1 MPAPVLVRR
10 SRREGGR
17 FGVVVGAAAIAFA
30 AAIAAQS
37 PPANTLRVDLYAVR
51 DGAAVDDLRQ
61 DELQLLEDGVPQ
73 TIDSFEHVAVASG
86 SSRSRVFVIFVD
98 TFHTTIEDESS
109 ARLPLVRVLDRLLDR
124 DDLVALMT
132 PELAAAD
139 LTFRRK
145 ADVLSDLMQADWS
158 WARRGRRR
166 APGSKEALYD
176 QCFDS
181 TRAADRARVAEM
193 KARWRE
199 ETTLDALDGLVA
211 HLGAIREERKAVL
224 TISDGWQLFATSR
237 TLGEPDDD
245 KSSRSDRL
253 RRFGDRG
260 SVQGS
265 PATPVMRVECEAD
278 RRRLALLDNSQHL
291 RDLTEAANRA
301 NVSFYAMYAPEVTV
315 PAQGV
320 SRAVPEIDH
329 AAARMDSLRLL
340 ADGTDGLA
348 VVKRTAVD
356 EALPRIVADASS
368 YYLVTYRS
376 SNAKLDGRFRTLS
389 ARVSRPGVR
398 VRTRRGYRGLTTD
411 ELLSARRP
419 AGAARAAVAVPV
431 APPDA
436 RRPFRIRTSSWTA
449 PEGGT
454 FWIVG
459 ELDYRTRQEL
469 EWTAGATADVTVL
482 AADGTELLS
491 QTLTVKPS
499 DGAFALRVPERGAVQ
514 PGEYAVQVQ
523 LRPDANENVV
533 LADTARVV
541 MTAPRAEELGTAV
554 VWRRGPSTGPRH
566 VQTADTRFSRSER
579 LRLELPTTVPGT
591 AAARLLD
598 RAGQPLQVP
607 VQVSARPDDSGQF
620 RWIVADAVL
629 APLAPGQYAIEVTL
643 GALRQTVEVTL
654 VP

>member
-1 MPAPVLVRR
+1 MPAPVR
-10 SRREGGR
+10 S
-17 FGVVVGAAAIAFA
+17 GVLAAAVACVFA
-30 AAIAAQS
+30 VAGAAQS
-37 PPANTLRVDLYAVR
+37 PPASTLRVDLFAVR
-51 DGAAVDDLRQ
+51 DGGSVDDLRQ

-73 TIDSFEHVAVASG
+73 TIDSFEHVLVAPG
-86 SSRSRVFVIFVD
+86 SPRSRVFVVFVD
-98 TFHTTIEDESS
+98 TYHTTIEDEPA
-109 ARLPLVRVLDRLLDR
+109 ARLPLVRLLDRLLDR
-124 DDLVALMT
+124 DDLVGLMS

-139 LTFRRK
+139 LTFRHK
-145 ADVLSDLMQADWS
+145 AEVLSDLMQADWA
-158 WARRGRRR
+158 WARRGRRN

-181 TRAADRARVAEM
+181 TRASDRARAIEM

-199 ETTLDALDGLVA
+199 ETTLDALDDLVA
-211 HLGAIREERKAVL
+211 HLGPLREERKAVL
-224 TISDGWQLFATSR
+224 TISDGWQLFTTSR

-245 KSSRSDRL
+245 KGSRSDRL

-278 RRRLALLDNSQHL
+278 RRRLALVDNSQHL
-291 RDLTEAANRA
+291 RDLTETANRA
-301 NVSFYAMYAPEVTV
+301 NVSFYALYAPEATV
-315 PAQGV
+315 PVQGV
-320 SRAVPEIDH
+320 SRAVPEAEH
-329 AAARMDSLRLL
+329 AAARQDSLRLL

-348 VVKRTAVD
+348 VLKRTAVD
-356 EALPRIVADASS
+356 DALPRIAADGSS

-376 SNAKLDGRFRTLS
+376 SNPKLDGRFRTLS
-389 ARVSRPGVR
+389 ARVSRPGVK

-411 ELLSARRP
+411 DLLSARRSPGTVRTAAAIP
-419 AGAARAAVAVPV
+419 ARS
-431 APPDA
+431 PDGQ
-436 RRPFRIRTSSWTA
+436 RPFRIRTSSWMA
-449 PEGGT
+449 PAGGT

-469 EWTAGATADVTVL
+469 DWTAGATADVTVL

-499 DGAFALRVPERGAVQ
+499 DGAFAVRVPERGAVQ
-514 PGEYAVQVQ
+514 AGEYAVQVQ
-523 LRPDANENVV
+523 LRPDANDSVV
-533 LADTARVV
+533 LLDTARVV
-541 MTAPRAEELGTAV
+541 MRAPSGDDLGTPV

-566 VQTADTRFSRSER
+566 LQTADTRFSRSER
-579 LRLELPTTVPGT
+579 IRLELATTVPGT

-607 VQVSARPDDSGQF
+607 VQVSARPDDSGEF

-643 GALRQTVEVTL
+643 GALKQTLEMTL

>member
-1 MPAPVLVRR
+1 MPAPV
-10 SRREGGR
+10 R
-17 FGVVVGAAAIAFA
+17 FGFLAGVVAMTFA
-30 AAIAAQS
+30 AAGAAQS
-37 PPANTLRVDLYAVR
+37 PPASTLRVDLFAVR
-51 DGAAVDDLRQ
+51 DGAVVDDLRQ

-73 TIDSFEHVAVASG
+73 TIDSFERVVVAPG
-86 SSRSRVFVIFVD
+86 SPRSRVFVVFVD
-98 TFHTTIEDESS
+98 TYHTTIEDEPS
-109 ARLPLVRVLDRLLDR
+109 ARVPLVRLLDRLLDR
-124 DDLVALMT
+124 DDLVALAS

-139 LTFRRK
+139 LAFRRK
-145 ADVLSDLMQADWS
+145 GDVISDLMQADWA

-181 TRAADRARVAEM
+181 TRAADRARGAEM

-199 ETTLDALDGLVA
+199 ETTLAALDDLVG
-211 HLGAIREERKAVL
+211 HLAAVREERKAVL
-224 TISDGWQLFATSR
+224 TISDGWQLFTASR
-237 TLGEPDDD
+237 TLGAPDDD
-245 KSSRSDRL
+245 KSSRSNRL
-253 RRFGDRG
+253 RRSGDRG

-278 RRRLALLDNSQHL
+278 RRRLALVDNSQHL
-291 RDLTEAANRA
+291 RDLTEGANRA
-301 NVSFYAMYAPEVTV
+301 NVSFYTLFAPEATV
-315 PAQGV
+315 PPQGM

-329 AAARMDSLRLL
+329 AAARADSLRLL

-348 VVKRTAVD
+348 VLKRTAVD
-356 EALPRIVADASS
+356 EALPRIVADESS

-376 SNAKLDGRFRTLS
+376 LNTKLDGRFRTLS
-389 ARVSRPGVR
+389 ARTTRPGVKI
-398 VRTRRGYRGLTTD
+398 RTRRGYRGLTTD

-419 AGAARAAVAVPV
+419 LGAARAVSAIPA
-431 APPDA
+431 AAPDA

-449 PEGGT
+449 PDGGT

-469 EWTAGATADVTVL
+469 EWTAGATADVVVL

-499 DGAFALRVPERGAVQ
+499 DGSFAVRVPERGAVQ

-523 LRPDANENVV
+523 LRPDANDSVV
-533 LADTARVV
+533 LTDTARVV
-541 MTAPRAEELGTAV
+541 MPAPRGDDLGTPV

-566 VQTADTRFSRSER
+566 VQTADARFSRSER
-579 LRLELPTTVPGT
+579 IRLELATTVPGT
-591 AAARLLD
+591 AVARLLD

-607 VQVSARPDDSGQF
+607 VQVSARPDESGQF

-629 APLAPGQYAIEVTL
+629 APLAPGQYAIDVTL
-643 GALRQTVEVTL
+643 GSLRQRFELTL

>member
-1 MPAPVLVRR
+1 MPTPVLVRR
-10 SRREGGR
+10 QRLGGR
-17 FGVVVGAAAIAFA
+17 FGCLAGAVAIACAAAG
-30 AAIAAQS
+30 AAQS
-37 PPANTLRVDLYAVR
+37 PPANTLRTDLYAVR
-51 DGAAVDDLRQ
+51 DGGAVDDLRE

-73 TIDSFEHVAVASG
+73 TIDSFERVAVAPG
-86 SSRSRVFVIFVD
+86 SARSRVFVVFVD
-98 TFHTTIEDESS
+98 TYHSSIEDESS
-109 ARLPLVRVLDRLLDR
+109 ARLPLVRLLDRLIER
-124 DDLVALMT
+124 DDLIALMT
-132 PELAAAD
+132 PELAAGD
-139 LTFRRK
+139 LEFRRK
-145 ADVLSDLMQADWS
+145 AEVLSDLMQADWA

-181 TRAADRARVAEM
+181 TRAADRARGAEM

-199 ETTLDALDGLVA
+199 ETTFDALDGLVA
-211 HLGAIREERKAVL
+211 HLGTLRQERKTVL
-224 TISDGWQLFATSR
+224 TISDGWQLFTPSR

-245 KSSRSDRL
+245 RNSRSDRL
-253 RRFGDRG
+253 RRGGDRG

-301 NVSFYAMYAPEVTV
+301 SVSFYAFFAPEATV
-315 PAQGV
+315 PPQGV
-320 SRAVPEIDH
+320 SRGVPEVDH

-340 ADGTDGLA
+340 ADSTDGLA
-348 VVKRTAVD
+348 VLKRTAVD

-376 SNAKLDGRFRTLS
+376 SNTKLDGRFRTLS
-389 ARVSRPGVR
+389 ARTTRPGVKI
-398 VRTRRGYRGLTTD
+398 RTRRGYRGLTTD
-411 ELLSARRP
+411 ELLSVRRP
-419 AGAARAAVAVPV
+419 AGAARTAAAVAV
-431 APPDA
+431 AAPDA
-436 RRPFRIRTSSWTA
+436 RRPFRIRTSSWMA
-449 PEGGT
+449 PAGGT

-499 DGAFALRVPERGAVQ
+499 EGAFAVRVPERGAVQ

-523 LRPDANENVV
+523 LRPDANESVV

-541 MTAPRAEELGTAV
+541 MSAPRGDELGTPV

-566 VQTADTRFSRSER
+566 LQTADVRFSRNER
-579 LRLELPTTVPGT
+579 IRLELATTVPGT
-591 AAARLLD
+591 AAGRLLD

-629 APLAPGQYAIEVTL
+629 SPLAPGQYAIEVTL
-643 GALRQTVEVTL
+643 GSLRQTFELTL

>member
-1 MPAPVLVRR
+1 MFAPV
-10 SRREGGR
+10 R
-17 FGVVVGAAAIAFA
+17 FGLLAGAVAIACAAAG
-30 AAIAAQS
+30 AAQS
-37 PPANTLRVDLYAVR
+37 PPATTLRVDLFAVR
-51 DGAAVDDLRQ
+51 DGVAVDDLRQ

-73 TIDSFEHVAVASG
+73 TIDSFEHVAVAPG
-86 SSRSRVFVIFVD
+86 NPRSRVFVVFVD
-98 TFHTTIEDESS
+98 TYHTTMEDEPS
-109 ARLPLVRVLDRLLDR
+109 ARLPLVRLLDRLLDR
-124 DDLVALMT
+124 DDLVALT
-132 PELAAAD
+132 SPELAAAD
-139 LTFRRK
+139 LSFRRK
-145 ADVLSDLMQADWS
+145 TEVLSDLMQADWS

-166 APGSKEALYD
+166 APGSKEVLYD

-181 TRAADRARVAEM
+181 TRAADRARGTEM

-199 ETTLDALDGLVA
+199 ETTFDALDDLVA
-211 HLGAIREERKAVL
+211 HLGPLREERKAVL
-224 TISDGWQLFATSR
+224 TISDGWQLFTTSR

-278 RRRLALLDNSQHL
+278 RRRLAMLDNSQHL

-301 NVSFYAMYAPEVTV
+301 NVSFYSFFTPEVTV
-315 PAQGV
+315 PPQGV
-320 SRAVPEIDH
+320 SRAVPEVDH
-329 AAARMDSLRLL
+329 AAARADSLRLL
-340 ADGTDGLA
+340 ADATDGLA
-348 VVKRTAVD
+348 VLKRTAVD

-376 SNAKLDGRFRTLS
+376 SNTKLDGRFRTLS
-389 ARVSRPGVR
+389 ARVTRPGVR
-398 VRTRRGYRGLTTD
+398 VRTRRGYRGLTSD
-411 ELLSARRP
+411 ELLSTRRSP
-419 AGAARAAVAVPV
+419 TAVRTAAAIPV
-431 APPDA
+431 AAADA
-436 RRPFRIRTSSWTA
+436 RRPFRIRTSSWMA

-469 EWTAGATADVTVL
+469 EWTAGATADVIVL
-482 AADGTELLS
+482 AADGRELLS
-491 QTLTVKPS
+491 QTLTVKPT
-499 DGAFALRVPERGAVQ
+499 DGAFAVRVPERGSVQ

-523 LRPDANENVV
+523 LRPDANDSVV

-541 MTAPRAEELGTAV
+541 MNTARGDELGTPI

-566 VQTADTRFSRSER
+566 LQTADARFSRSER
-579 LRLELPTTVPGT
+579 IRLELATTVPGT

-620 RWIVADAVL
+620 HWIVADAAL
-629 APLAPGQYAIEVTL
+629 APLAPGQYVIEVTL
-643 GALRQTVEVTL
+643 GSLRQTFELTL

>member
-1 MPAPVLVRR
+1 MPAPV
-10 SRREGGR
+10 R
-17 FGVVVGAAAIAFA
+17 FGLVAGAVAIACAAAG
-30 AAIAAQS
+30 AAQS

-51 DGAAVDDLRQ
+51 DGGPVDDLRQ

-73 TIDSFEHVAVASG
+73 TIDSFEHVAVAPG
-86 SSRSRVFVIFVD
+86 SARSRVFVVFVD
-98 TFHTTIEDESS
+98 TYHSTIEDEPS
-109 ARLPLVRVLDRLLDR
+109 ARLPLVRLLDRLLDR
-124 DDLVALMT
+124 DDLIALMT
-132 PELAAAD
+132 PELAPAD
-139 LTFRRK
+139 LAFRRK
-145 ADVLSDLMQADWS
+145 AEVLSDLMQADWA

-166 APGSKEALYD
+166 APGSKEVLYD

-181 TRAADRARVAEM
+181 TRAADRARGAEM

-199 ETTLDALDGLVA
+199 ETTFDALDGLVA
-211 HLGAIREERKAVL
+211 HLGTLREERKAVL
-224 TISDGWQLFATSR
+224 TISDGWQLFTTSR

-245 KSSRSDRL
+245 RSSRSDRL
-253 RRFGDRG
+253 RRSGDRG

-278 RRRLALLDNSQHL
+278 RRRLAQIDNSQHL

-301 NVSFYAMYAPEVTV
+301 NVSFYAFFAPEATV
-315 PAQGV
+315 PPQGM
-320 SRAVPEIDH
+320 SRAVPEVDH
-329 AAARMDSLRLL
+329 AAARADSLRLL

-348 VVKRTAVD
+348 VLKRTAVD

-368 YYLVTYRS
+368 YYLVTFRS
-376 SNAKLDGRFRTLS
+376 SNTKLDGRFRTLS
-389 ARVSRPGVR
+389 ARATRPGVK

-411 ELLSARRP
+411 DLLSARRP
-419 AGAARAAVAVPV
+419 AGAARTVAAIPV
-431 APPDA
+431 AAPDA
-436 RRPFRIRTSSWTA
+436 RRPFRIRTSSWMA
-449 PEGGT
+449 PDGGT

-469 EWTAGATADVTVL
+469 EWTAGATVDVVVL

-491 QTLTVKPS
+491 QTLSVKPS
-499 DGAFALRVPERGAVQ
+499 EGSFAVRVPERGAVQ

-523 LRPDANENVV
+523 LRPDANESLV

-541 MTAPRAEELGTAV
+541 MSASRGGELGTPV

-566 VQTADTRFSRSER
+566 LQTADARFSRSER
-579 LRLELPTTVPGT
+579 IRLELATTVPGT

-607 VQVSARPDDSGQF
+607 VLVSERPDESGQF
-620 RWIVADAVL
+620 RWVVADAVL

-643 GALRQTVEVTL
+643 GALRQTFELSL

>member
-1 MPAPVLVRR
+1 MPTLVRFCAVL
-10 SRREGGR
+10 S
-17 FGVVVGAAAIAFA
+17 VVAVIAVAA
-30 AAIAAQS
+30 AAQS
-37 PPANTLRVDLYAVR
+37 PSGNTLRVDLFAVR
-51 DGAAVDDLRQ
+51 DGGPVDDLRQ

-73 TIDSFEHVAVASG
+73 TIESFERVAVAPG
-86 SSRSRVFVIFVD
+86 SPRSRVFVVFVD
-98 TFHTTIEDESS
+98 TYHTTIEDESS
-109 ARLPLVRVLDRLLDR
+109 ARLPLVRMLDRLIER

-132 PELAAAD
+132 PELAAGD

-145 ADVLSDLMQADWS
+145 AEVLSDLMQADWA

-166 APGSKEALYD
+166 APGSKEVLYD
-176 QCFDS
+176 QCFDA
-181 TRAADRARVAEM
+181 TRAAERARGAEM

-199 ETTLDALDGLVA
+199 DTTFDALDDLVA
-211 HLGAIREERKAVL
+211 HLGTLREERKAVL
-224 TISDGWQLFATSR
+224 TISDGWQLFTASR

-245 KSSRSDRL
+245 KNSRSDRL

-265 PATPVMRVECEAD
+265 PATPVMKVECEAD
-278 RRRLALLDNSQHL
+278 RRRLAMLDNGLHL

-301 NVSFYAMYAPEVTV
+301 NVSFYTMYAPEVTV
-315 PAQGV
+315 PVEGA
-320 SRAVPEIDH
+320 SRPVPQTEH
-329 AAARMDSLRLL
+329 AAARADSLRLL

-348 VVKRTAVD
+348 VLKRTAID
-356 EALPRIVADASS
+356 EALPKIVSDESS
-368 YYLVTYRS
+368 YYLVTYRP
-376 SNAKLDGRFRTLS
+376 SNEKLDGRFRALT
-389 ARVSRPGVR
+389 ARVTRPGVK
-398 VRTRRGYRGLTTD
+398 VRMRRGYRGLTTD
-411 ELLSARRP
+411 DLLSARRP
-419 AGAARAAVAVPV
+419 PGAARTTVAGIPVAV
-431 APPDA
+431 PDA
-436 RRPFRIRTSSWTA
+436 RRPFRIRTSSWTT

-469 EWTAGATADVTVL
+469 EWTAGAMADVMVL

-499 DGAFALRVPERGAVQ
+499 DGAFALRVPERGSVK

-523 LRPDANENVV
+523 LRPDANDSVV
-533 LADTARVV
+533 LSDTARVV
-541 MTAPRAEELGTAV
+541 MAAPRGDELGTPV

-566 VQTADTRFSRSER
+566 LQTADSRFSRSER
-579 LRLELPTTVPGT
+579 IRLELATSVPGD

-629 APLAPGQYAIEVTL
+629 APLAPGQYTIGVTL
-643 GALRQTVEVTL
+643 GALKQSFEMLL

>member
-1 MPAPVLVRR
+1 
-10 SRREGGR
+10 
-17 FGVVVGAAAIAFA
+17 
-30 AAIAAQS
+30 
-37 PPANTLRVDLYAVR
+37 
-51 DGAAVDDLRQ
+51 
-61 DELQLLEDGVPQ
+61 
-73 TIDSFEHVAVASG
+73 
-86 SSRSRVFVIFVD
+86 
-98 TFHTTIEDESS
+98 
-109 ARLPLVRVLDRLLDR
+109 LPLVRTLDRLLDR
-124 DDLVALMT
+124 DDLVALST
-132 PELAAAD
+132 PELAAGD

-145 ADVLSDLMQADWS
+145 SEVLSDLMQADWA

-166 APGSKEALYD
+166 APGSKEVLYD

-181 TRAADRARVAEM
+181 TRAAERARAAEM

-199 ETTLDALDGLVA
+199 ETTLDALDELVA
-211 HLGAIREERKAVL
+211 HLATLREERKAVL
-224 TISDGWQLFATSR
+224 TISDGWQIFTASR
-237 TLGEPDDD
+237 TLGEPDDE
-245 KSSRSDRL
+245 KSSRTDRL

-278 RRRLALLDNSQHL
+278 RRRLALVDDSQHL

-301 NVSFYAMYAPEVTV
+301 NVSFYPFYAPELTV
-315 PAQGV
+315 PVEGA
-320 SRAVPEIDH
+320 SRAVPQVEH
-329 AAARMDSLRLL
+329 AAARADSLRLL

-348 VVKRTAVD
+348 VLKRTAVD
-356 EALPRIVADASS
+356 EALPRIVADESS

-389 ARVSRPGVR
+389 ARVTRPGVK

-419 AGAARAAVAVPV
+419 AGPARAALATVAV
-431 APPDA
+431 AAPDA
-436 RRPFRIRTSSWTA
+436 RRPFRIRTSSWMA
-449 PEGGT
+449 PDGGT

-469 EWTAGATADVTVL
+469 EWTAGATADVMVL
-482 AADGTELLS
+482 TADGTELLS
-491 QTLTVKPS
+491 QTVMVKPS
-499 DGAFALRVPERGAVQ
+499 DGAFAVRVPERGAVK

-523 LRPDANENVV
+523 LRPDANDSVV
-533 LADTARVV
+533 LTDTARVV
-541 MTAPRAEELGTAV
+541 MSTPRGDELGTPV

-566 VQTADTRFSRSER
+566 LQTADSRFSRSER
-579 LRLELPTTVPGT
+579 IRLELATTVPGT

-629 APLAPGQYAIEVTL
+629 APLAPGQYGIEVTL
-643 GALRQTVEVTL
+643 GTLKQTFELTL

>member
-1 MPAPVLVRR
+1 V
-10 SRREGGR
+10 
-17 FGVVVGAAAIAFA
+17 AA
-30 AAIAAQS
+30 AAQS
-37 PPANTLRVDLYAVR
+37 PPASTQRVDLFAVR

-73 TIDSFEHVAVASG
+73 TIESFERVAVAPG
-86 SSRSRVFVIFVD
+86 SPRSRVFIVFVD
-98 TFHTTIEDESS
+98 TYHTAIEDESS
-109 ARLPLVRVLDRLLDR
+109 ARLPLVRMLDRLIDR
-124 DDLVALMT
+124 DDLIALTT
-132 PELAAAD
+132 PELAAGD
-139 LTFRRK
+139 LAFRRK
-145 ADVLSDLMQADWS
+145 AEVLSDLMQADWA

-166 APGSKEALYD
+166 APGSKEVLYD
-176 QCFDS
+176 QCFDA
-181 TRAADRARVAEM
+181 TRAADRARGAEM

-199 ETTLDALDGLVA
+199 ETTLGALDDLVE
-211 HLGAIREERKAVL
+211 HLGTLREERKAVL
-224 TISDGWQLFATSR
+224 TISDGWQLFTTSR

-253 RRFGDRG
+253 RRLGDRG

-278 RRRLALLDNSQHL
+278 RRRLAMVDNSQHL

-301 NVSFYAMYAPEVTV
+301 NVSFYSLYAPEVTV
-315 PAQGV
+315 PVDGA
-320 SRAVPEIDH
+320 SRAVPQIEH
-329 AAARMDSLRLL
+329 AAARLDSLRLL

-348 VVKRTAVD
+348 VLKRTALD
-356 EALPRIVADASS
+356 EALVRIVADESS

-376 SNAKLDGRFRTLS
+376 TNAKLDGRFRALS
-389 ARVSRPGVR
+389 ARVTRPGVKL
-398 VRTRRGYRGLTTD
+398 RTRRGYRGLTTD
-411 ELLSARRP
+411 ELLSARLP
-419 AGAARAAVAVPV
+419 AGAGRAAAAIPV
-431 APPDA
+431 ASPDA
-436 RRPFRIRTSSWTA
+436 RRPFRIRTSSWSA

-469 EWTAGATADVTVL
+469 EWTAGATADVKVL

-491 QTLTVKPS
+491 QTLTVKPA
-499 DGAFALRVPERGAVQ
+499 DGAFAVRVPERGAVT

-523 LRPDANENVV
+523 LRPDANDSVV
-533 LADTARVV
+533 LTDTARVV
-541 MTAPRAEELGTAV
+541 MTAPRGEALGTPV

-566 VQTADTRFSRSER
+566 LQTADTRFSRSER
-579 LRLELPTTVPGT
+579 IRLELATTVPGT

-629 APLAPGQYAIEVTL
+629 APLAPGQYAIEVSLGTL
-643 GALRQTVEVTL
+643 KQTFEMTL

>member
-1 MPAPVLVRR
+1 MPAR
-10 SRREGGR
+10 R
-17 FGVVVGAAAIAFA
+17 FGLLAGAAAITIAGA
-30 AAIAAQS
+30 GAAQS

-61 DELQLLEDGVPQ
+61 DELQLLEDDVPQ
-73 TIDSFEHVAVASG
+73 TIDSFERVAVAPG
-86 SSRSRVFVIFVD
+86 SPRSRVYVVFVD
-98 TFHTTIEDESS
+98 THHTTIEDESS
-109 ARLPLVRVLDRLLDR
+109 ARVPLVRLLDRLIER

-145 ADVLSDLMQADWS
+145 GDVLSDLMQADWS

-166 APGSKEALYD
+166 APGSKEVLYD

-181 TRAADRARVAEM
+181 TRASDRARGAEM

-199 ETTLDALDGLVA
+199 ETTLDALDELVA
-211 HLGAIREERKAVL
+211 HLGPLREERKTVL
-224 TISDGWQLFATSR
+224 TISDGWQLFTSSR
-237 TLGEPDDD
+237 TLAEPDDD

-278 RRRLALLDNSQHL
+278 RRRLATIDSSQHL
-291 RDLTEAANRA
+291 RDLTESANRA
-301 NVSFYAMYAPEVTV
+301 NVSFYTMYAPEVTV
-315 PAQGV
+315 PAPGV
-320 SRAVPEIDH
+320 SRAVPDVDH
-329 AAARMDSLRLL
+329 ADARTDSLRLL
-340 ADGTDGLA
+340 ADGTDGLP
-348 VVKRTAVD
+348 VLKRTGVD
-356 EALPRIVADASS
+356 KALLEIVADASS

-376 SNAKLDGRFRTLS
+376 SNTKLDGRFRTLS
-389 ARVSRPGVR
+389 ARVTRPGVR

-411 ELLSARRP
+411 DLLSSRRP
-419 AGAARAAVAVPV
+419 AGAARSALAAIPV
-431 APPDA
+431 APADA

-469 EWTAGATADVTVL
+469 EWTAGATADVVVL

-499 DGAFALRVPERGAVQ
+499 DGAFALRVPERGSVM

-523 LRPDANENVV
+523 LRPDANDSVV

-541 MTAPRAEELGTAV
+541 MNASRGDGLGTPV

-566 VQTADTRFSRSER
+566 LQTADPRFSRSER
-579 LRLELPTTVPGT
+579 IRLELATTVPGT

-607 VQVSARPDDSGQF
+607 VQVSARPDESGQF
-620 RWIVADAVL
+620 RWIVADAAL

-643 GALRQTVEVTL
+643 GALKQTFELTL

>member
-1 MPAPVLVRR
+1 MPAQL
-10 SRREGGR
+10 R
-17 FGVVVGAAAIAFA
+17 FGAVLGLVTAIGVAA
-30 AAIAAQS
+30 AAQS
-37 PPANTLRVDLYAVR
+37 PPANTQRVDLFAVR

-73 TIDSFEHVAVASG
+73 TIESFERVAVAPG
-86 SSRSRVFVIFVD
+86 SPRSRVFIVFVD
-98 TFHTTIEDESS
+98 TYHTAIEDESS
-109 ARLPLVRVLDRLLDR
+109 ARLPLVRMLDRLIDR
-124 DDLVALMT
+124 DDLVALTT
-132 PELAAAD
+132 PELAAGD
-139 LTFRRK
+139 LAFRRK
-145 ADVLSDLMQADWS
+145 AEVLSDLMQADWA

-166 APGSKEALYD
+166 APGSKEVLYD

-181 TRAADRARVAEM
+181 TRAADRARGAEM

-199 ETTLDALDGLVA
+199 ETTFGALDDLVE
-211 HLGAIREERKAVL
+211 HLGTLREERKAVL
-224 TISDGWQLFATSR
+224 TISDGWQLFTASR

-278 RRRLALLDNSQHL
+278 RRRLAMVDNSQHL

-301 NVSFYAMYAPEVTV
+301 NVSFYSLYAPEVTV
-315 PAQGV
+315 PVDGA
-320 SRAVPEIDH
+320 SRAVPQIEH
-329 AAARMDSLRLL
+329 AAARVDSLRLL

-348 VVKRTAVD
+348 VLKRTALD
-356 EALPRIVADASS
+356 EALVRIVADESS

-376 SNAKLDGRFRTLS
+376 TNAKLDGRFRTLS
-389 ARVSRPGVR
+389 ARVTRPGVKL
-398 VRTRRGYRGLTTD
+398 RTRRGYRGLTTD
-411 ELLSARRP
+411 ELLSARLP
-419 AGAARAAVAVPV
+419 AGAGRAVAAIPV
-431 APPDA
+431 ASPDA
-436 RRPFRIRTSSWTA
+436 RRPFRIRTSSWSA

-469 EWTAGATADVTVL
+469 EWTAGATADVKVL

-491 QTLTVKPS
+491 QTLTVKPA
-499 DGAFALRVPERGAVQ
+499 DGAFAVRVPERGAVT

-523 LRPDANENVV
+523 LRPDANDSVV
-533 LADTARVV
+533 LTDTARVV
-541 MTAPRAEELGTAV
+541 MTAPRGEQLGTPV

-566 VQTADTRFSRSER
+566 LQTADSRFSRSER
-579 LRLELPTTVPGT
+579 IRLELATTVPGT

-629 APLAPGQYAIEVTL
+629 SPLAPGQYAIEVSLGTL
-643 GALRQTVEVTL
+643 KQTFEMTL

>member
-1 MPAPVLVRR
+1 MPAQL
-10 SRREGGR
+10 R
-17 FGVVVGAAAIAFA
+17 FGAVLGLVVAIGVAA
-30 AAIAAQS
+30 AAQS
-37 PPANTLRVDLYAVR
+37 PPANTLRVDLFAVR
-51 DGAAVDDLRQ
+51 DGVAVDDLRQ

-73 TIDSFEHVAVASG
+73 TLESFERVAVSPG
-86 SSRSRVFVIFVD
+86 SPRSRVFIVFVD
-98 TFHTTIEDESS
+98 TYHTAIEDEPS
-109 ARLPLVRVLDRLLDR
+109 ARLPLVRMLDRLIER

-132 PELAAAD
+132 PELAAGD
-139 LTFRRK
+139 LSFRHK
-145 ADVLSDLMQADWS
+145 ADVLSDLMQADWA

-166 APGSKEALYD
+166 APGSKEVLYD

-181 TRAADRARVAEM
+181 TRAADRARGAEM

-199 ETTLDALDGLVA
+199 ETTLGALDDLVE
-211 HLGAIREERKAVL
+211 HLATLREERKAVL
-224 TISDGWQLFATSR
+224 TISDGWQLFTASR

-278 RRRLALLDNSQHL
+278 RRRLAMVDNSQHV
-291 RDLTEAANRA
+291 RDLAEAANRA
-301 NVSFYAMYAPEVTV
+301 NVSFYPLYAPEVTIPV
-315 PAQGV
+315 EGA
-320 SRAVPEIDH
+320 SRAVPQTEH
-329 AAARMDSLRLL
+329 AAARQDSLRQL

-348 VVKRTAVD
+348 VMKRTAVD
-356 EALPRIVADASS
+356 EALPRIAADESS

-389 ARVSRPGVR
+389 ARVTRPGVK

-411 ELLSARRP
+411 ELLNARLP
-419 AGAARAAVAVPV
+419 ASTGRGAVAAIPV
-431 APPDA
+431 ALPDA
-436 RRPFRIRTSSWTA
+436 RRPFRIRTSSWSA

-469 EWTAGATADVTVL
+469 EWTAGATADVMVL

-491 QTLTVKPS
+491 QTLTVKPA
-499 DGAFALRVPERGAVQ
+499 DGSFAVRVPERGAVT

-523 LRPDANENVV
+523 LRPDANDSVV
-533 LADTARVV
+533 LTDTARVV
-541 MTAPRAEELGTAV
+541 MTAPRGEELGTPV

-566 VQTADTRFSRSER
+566 LQTADTRFSRSER
-579 LRLELPTTVPGT
+579 IRLELATTVPGT
-591 AAARLLD
+591 AVARLLD

-607 VQVSARPDDSGQF
+607 VQVSARPDESGQF

-629 APLAPGQYAIEVTL
+629 SPLAPGRYAIEVSLGTL
-643 GALRQTVEVTL
+643 KQTFEMTL

>member
-1 MPAPVLVRR
+1 MPTPV
-10 SRREGGR
+10 R
-17 FGVVVGAAAIAFA
+17 FRLFVGALAIACTA
-30 AAIAAQS
+30 AGAAQS
-37 PPANTLRVDLYAVR
+37 PPAATLRVDLFAVR
-51 DGAAVDDLRQ
+51 DGVAVDDLRQ

-73 TIDSFEHVAVASG
+73 TIDSFEHVAAPG
-86 SSRSRVFVIFVD
+86 GSRSRVFVVFVD
-98 TFHTTIEDESS
+98 THHTSIEDETS
-109 ARLPLVRVLDRLLDR
+109 ARLPLVRLLDRLLDR
-124 DDLVALMT
+124 DDLVALT
-132 PELAAAD
+132 SPELAAAD
-139 LTFRRK
+139 LTFRK
-145 ADVLSDLMQADWS
+145 KTEVLSDLMQADWS

-181 TRAADRARVAEM
+181 SRAADRARGAEM

-199 ETTLDALDGLVA
+199 ETTLDALDAIVA
-211 HLGAIREERKAVL
+211 RLGTLREERKAVL
-224 TISDGWQLFATSR
+224 AITDGWQLFTTSR

-245 KSSRSDRL
+245 KSSRSDRQ

-278 RRRLALLDNSQHL
+278 RRRLAMVDSSQHL

-301 NVSFYAMYAPEVTV
+301 NVSFYPLYAPEATV
-315 PAQGV
+315 PPQGV

-329 AAARMDSLRLL
+329 AAARADSLKLL

-348 VVKRTAVD
+348 VLKRTAVD
-356 EALPRIVADASS
+356 EALPRIIADQSS

-376 SNAKLDGRFRTLS
+376 SNTKLDGRMRAWS
-389 ARVSRPGVR
+389 ARTTRPGVR
-398 VRTRRGYRGLTTD
+398 LRTRRGYRGLTTD
-411 ELLSARRP
+411 ELLSTRRP
-419 AGAARAAVAVPV
+419 ASARTAAAVPV
-431 APPDA
+431 AAPDA
-436 RRPFRIRTSSWTA
+436 RRPFRIRTSSWMA
-449 PEGGT
+449 PDGGT

-469 EWTAGATADVTVL
+469 EWTAGATADVMVL

-491 QTLTVKPS
+491 QTLTVKPT
-499 DGAFALRVPERGAVQ
+499 DGAFAVRVPDRGAVQ

-523 LRPDANENVV
+523 LRPDANDSVV
-533 LADTARVV
+533 LTDTARVV
-541 MTAPRAEELGTAV
+541 MSAPRGDQLGTPV

-566 VQTADTRFSRSER
+566 LQTADPRFSRSER
-579 LRLELPTTVPGT
+579 IRLELATTVPGT

-607 VQVSARPDDSGQF
+607 VQVSARPDESGQF

-629 APLAPGQYAIEVTL
+629 APLAPGQYTIEVTL
-643 GALRQTVEVTL
+643 GSLRETFELML

>member
-1 MPAPVLVRR
+1 MPAQL
-10 SRREGGR
+10 R
-17 FGVVVGAAAIAFA
+17 FGAVLGLVAAIGVA
-30 AAIAAQS
+30 AAAQS
-37 PPANTLRVDLYAVR
+37 QPANALRVDLYAVR

-73 TIDSFEHVAVASG
+73 TIESFERVAVAPG
-86 SSRSRVFVIFVD
+86 SPRSRVFVVFVD
-98 TFHTTIEDESS
+98 THHTAIEDEPS
-109 ARLPLVRVLDRLLDR
+109 ARLPLVRMLDRLIER
-124 DDLVALMT
+124 DDLVALT
-132 PELAAAD
+132 SPELAAGD
-139 LTFRRK
+139 LAFRRK
-145 ADVLSDLMQADWS
+145 AEVLSDLMQADWA

-166 APGSKEALYD
+166 APGSKEVLYD

-181 TRAADRARVAEM
+181 TRAADRARGAEM

-199 ETTLDALDGLVA
+199 ETTLAALDDLVE
-211 HLGAIREERKAVL
+211 HLGTLREERKAVL
-224 TISDGWQLFATSR
+224 TISDGWQLFTASR

-278 RRRLALLDNSQHL
+278 RRRLAMVDNSQHM

-301 NVSFYAMYAPEVTV
+301 NVSFYALYAPEVTV
-315 PAQGV
+315 PVEGA
-320 SRAVPEIDH
+320 SRAVPQTEH
-329 AAARMDSLRLL
+329 QAARIDSLRLL

-348 VVKRTAVD
+348 VLKRTAVD
-356 EALPRIVADASS
+356 EALPRIVADESS
-368 YYLVTYRS
+368 YYLVTYHS
-376 SNAKLDGRFRTLS
+376 SNAKLDGRFRALS
-389 ARVSRPGVR
+389 ARVTRPGVK

-411 ELLSARRP
+411 ELLSIRRP
-419 AGAARAAVAVPV
+419 AGAGRGSLAIPV
-431 APPDA
+431 ASTDA
-436 RRPFRIRTSSWTA
+436 RRPFRIRTSSWSA
-449 PEGGT
+449 AEGGM
-454 FWIVG
+454 FWIVA

-469 EWTAGATADVTVL
+469 EWTAGATADVMVL
-482 AADGTELLS
+482 AADGTQLLS
-491 QTLTVKPS
+491 QTLTVKPA
-499 DGAFALRVPERGAVQ
+499 DGSFAVRVPERGAVT

-523 LRPDANENVV
+523 LRPDANDSVV
-533 LADTARVV
+533 LTDTARVV
-541 MTAPRAEELGTAV
+541 MTAPRGEELGTPV

-566 VQTADTRFSRSER
+566 LQTADTRFSRSER
-579 LRLELPTTVPGT
+579 IRLELATTVPGT

-620 RWIVADAVL
+620 RWIVADAAL
-629 APLAPGQYAIEVTL
+629 APLAPGQYTIEVTL
-643 GALRQTVEVTL
+643 GALKQSFEMLL

>member
-1 MPAPVLVRR
+1 MPALM
-10 SRREGGR
+10 R
-17 FGVVVGAAAIAFA
+17 FGVLACAVAIAFA
-30 AAIAAQS
+30 VPGVAQS
-37 PPANTLRVDLYAVR
+37 PVAHTLRVDLFALR
-51 DGAAVDDLRQ
+51 DGVAVDDLRQ

-73 TIDSFEHVAVASG
+73 TLESFERVSVAPG
-86 SSRSRVFVIFVD
+86 GTRSRVFVVFVD
-98 TFHTTIEDESS
+98 TYHTTIEDESS
-109 ARLPLVRVLDRLLDR
+109 ARLPLVRLLDRLIDR
-124 DDLVALMT
+124 DDLIALT
-132 PELAAAD
+132 SPELAAAE

-145 ADVLSDLMQADWS
+145 AEVLSDLMQADWS

-166 APGSKEALYD
+166 APGSKEVLYD

-181 TRAADRARVAEM
+181 TRAADRARGAEM

-199 ETTLDALDGLVA
+199 ETTFDAFDDLVA
-211 HLGAIREERKAVL
+211 HLSTLREERKTVL
-224 TISDGWQLFATSR
+224 TISDGWQLFTTSR
-237 TLGEPDDD
+237 TLGEPDED

-278 RRRLALLDNSQHL
+278 RRRLAQVDNSQHM

-301 NVSFYAMYAPEVTV
+301 NVSFYPLYSPEVTV
-315 PAQGV
+315 PAEGV
-320 SRAVPEIDH
+320 SRAVPEVDH
-329 AAARMDSLRLL
+329 AAARLDSLRLL

-348 VVKRTAVD
+348 VLKRTAVE
-356 EALPRIVADASS
+356 EALPRIAADASS

-376 SNAKLDGRFRTLS
+376 SNTKLDGRFRAVS
-389 ARVSRPGVR
+389 ARVTRPGVR
-398 VRTRRGYRGLTTD
+398 VRMRRGYRGLTTD

-419 AGAARAAVAVPV
+419 AAPRVAAVPV
-431 APPDA
+431 AAPDA
-436 RRPFRIRTSSWTA
+436 RRPFRIRTSSWSA

-469 EWTAGATADVTVL
+469 EWTAGATADVMVL
-482 AADGTELLS
+482 GADGTELLS
-491 QTLTVKPS
+491 QTLTVKPT
-499 DGAFALRVPERGAVQ
+499 DGSFALRVPERGSVK

-523 LRPDANENVV
+523 LRPDANESVV
-533 LADTARVV
+533 LTDSARVV
-541 MTAPRAEELGTAV
+541 MNAPRGDELGTPV

-566 VQTADTRFSRSER
+566 LQTADTRFSRSER
-579 LRLELPTTVPGT
+579 IRLELATTVPGT

-607 VQVSARPDDSGQF
+607 VAVSARPDESGQF
-620 RWIVADAVL
+620 RWIVADAAL
-629 APLAPGQYAIEVTL
+629 APLAPGQYTIEVTL
-643 GALRQTVEVTL
+643 GALRQTFEMML

>member
-1 MPAPVLVRR
+1 MPAR
-10 SRREGGR
+10 R
-17 FGVVVGAAAIAFA
+17 FGLLAGAAAITIA
-30 AAIAAQS
+30 AAGAAQS

-61 DELQLLEDGVPQ
+61 DELQLLEDDVPQ
-73 TIDSFEHVAVASG
+73 TIDSFERVAVAPG
-86 SSRSRVFVIFVD
+86 SPRSRVYVVFVD
-98 TFHTTIEDESS
+98 THHTTIEDESS
-109 ARLPLVRVLDRLLDR
+109 ARVPLVRLLDRLIER

-145 ADVLSDLMQADWS
+145 GDVLSDLMQADWS

-166 APGSKEALYD
+166 APGSKEVLYD

-181 TRAADRARVAEM
+181 TRASDRARGAEM

-199 ETTLDALDGLVA
+199 ETTLDALDELVA
-211 HLGAIREERKAVL
+211 HLGPLREERKTVL
-224 TISDGWQLFATSR
+224 TISDGWQLFTSSR
-237 TLGEPDDD
+237 TLAEPDDD

-278 RRRLALLDNSQHL
+278 RRRLATIDSSQHL
-291 RDLTEAANRA
+291 RDLTESANRA
-301 NVSFYAMYAPEVTV
+301 NVSFYTMYAPEVTV
-315 PAQGV
+315 PAPGV
-320 SRAVPEIDH
+320 SRAVPDVDH
-329 AAARMDSLRLL
+329 ADARTDSLRLL
-340 ADGTDGLA
+340 ADGTDGLP
-348 VVKRTAVD
+348 VLKRTGVD
-356 EALPRIVADASS
+356 KALLEIVADASS

-376 SNAKLDGRFRTLS
+376 SNTKLDGRFRTLS
-389 ARVSRPGVR
+389 ARVTRPGVR

-411 ELLSARRP
+411 ALLSSRRP
-419 AGAARAAVAVPV
+419 AGAARSALAAIPV
-431 APPDA
+431 APADA

-469 EWTAGATADVTVL
+469 EWTAGATADVVVL

-499 DGAFALRVPERGAVQ
+499 DGAFALRVPERGSVM

-523 LRPDANENVV
+523 LRPDANDSVV

-541 MTAPRAEELGTAV
+541 MNASRGDGLGTPV

-566 VQTADTRFSRSER
+566 LQTADPRFSRSER
-579 LRLELPTTVPGT
+579 IRLELATTVPGT

-607 VQVSARPDDSGQF
+607 VQVSARPDESGQF
-620 RWIVADAVL
+620 RWIVADAAL

-643 GALRQTVEVTL
+643 GALKQTFELTL

>member
-1 MPAPVLVRR
+1 MSTP
-10 SRREGGR
+10 GR
-17 FGVVVGAAAIAFA
+17 FGLLAGAVAVMLAAAV
-30 AAIAAQS
+30 AAQA
-37 PPANTLRVDLYAVR
+37 PPAATLRVDLFAVR
-51 DGAAVDDLRQ
+51 DGVAVDDLRQ

-73 TIDSFEHVAVASG
+73 TIDSFERVSVTPG
-86 SSRSRVFVIFVD
+86 GPRSRVFVVFVD
-98 TFHTTIEDESS
+98 THHTTIEDESS
-109 ARLPLVRVLDRLLDR
+109 ARLPLVRLLDRLLDR
-124 DDLVALMT
+124 DDLVALAT

-139 LTFRRK
+139 LAFRRK
-145 ADVLSDLMQADWS
+145 TEVLSDLMQADWS

-166 APGSKEALYD
+166 APGSKEVLYD

-181 TRAADRARVAEM
+181 TRAAERARGTEM

-199 ETTLDALDGLVA
+199 ETTLAALDDLVA
-211 HLGAIREERKAVL
+211 HLGTLREERKAVL
-224 TISDGWQLFATSR
+224 TISDGWQLFTTSR

-253 RRFGDRG
+253 RRSGDRG

-278 RRRLALLDNSQHL
+278 RRRLAMVDNSQHL

-301 NVSFYAMYAPEVTV
+301 NVSFYSFYAPEATV
-315 PAQGV
+315 PPQGV
-320 SRAVPEIDH
+320 SRAVQEIDH
-329 AAARMDSLRLL
+329 AAARADSLRLL
-340 ADGTDGLA
+340 ADATDGLA
-348 VVKRTAVD
+348 VLKRTAVD
-356 EALPRIVADASS
+356 EALPRIVADESS

-376 SNAKLDGRFRTLS
+376 SNTKLDGRFRALT
-389 ARVSRPGVR
+389 ARVTRPGVR

-411 ELLSARRP
+411 DLLSTRRP
-419 AGAARAAVAVPV
+419 TAARTAAAIPV
-431 APPDA
+431 AGPEA
-436 RRPFRIRTSSWTA
+436 RRPFRIRTSSWSA

-459 ELDYRTRQEL
+459 ELDYRLRQEL
-469 EWTAGATADVTVL
+469 EWTAGATADVVVL
-482 AADGTELLS
+482 AADGRELLS

-499 DGAFALRVPERGAVQ
+499 EGAFAVRVPERGSVQ

-523 LRPDANENVV
+523 LRPDANDSVV
-533 LADTARVV
+533 LTDTARVV
-541 MTAPRAEELGTAV
+541 MNTTSGDDLGTPV

-566 VQTADTRFSRSER
+566 LQTADGRFSRSER
-579 LRLELPTTVPGT
+579 IRLELATTVPGT

-607 VQVSARPDDSGQF
+607 VQISARPDDSGQF
-620 RWIVADAVL
+620 HWIVADAVL
-629 APLAPGQYAIEVTL
+629 APLAPGQYVIEVTL
-643 GALRQTVEVTL
+643 GTLRRTFELTL

>member
-1 MPAPVLVRR
+1 MPTLVRFCAVL
-10 SRREGGR
+10 S
-17 FGVVVGAAAIAFA
+17 VVAVIAVAA
-30 AAIAAQS
+30 AAQS
-37 PPANTLRVDLYAVR
+37 PSGNTLRVDLFAVR
-51 DGAAVDDLRQ
+51 DGGPVDDLRQ

-73 TIDSFEHVAVASG
+73 TIESFERVAVAPG
-86 SSRSRVFVIFVD
+86 SPRSRVFVVFVD
-98 TFHTTIEDESS
+98 TYHTTIEDESS
-109 ARLPLVRVLDRLLDR
+109 ARLPLVRMLDRLIER

-132 PELAAAD
+132 PELAAGD

-145 ADVLSDLMQADWS
+145 AEVLSDLMQADWA

-166 APGSKEALYD
+166 APGSKEVLYD
-176 QCFDS
+176 QCFDA
-181 TRAADRARVAEM
+181 TRAAERARGAEM

-199 ETTLDALDGLVA
+199 DTTFDALDDLVA
-211 HLGAIREERKAVL
+211 HLGTLREERKAVL
-224 TISDGWQLFATSR
+224 TISDGWQLFTASR

-245 KSSRSDRL
+245 KNSRSDRL

-265 PATPVMRVECEAD
+265 PATPVMKVECEAD
-278 RRRLALLDNSQHL
+278 RRRLAMLDNGLHL

-301 NVSFYAMYAPEVTV
+301 NVSFYTMYAPEVTV
-315 PAQGV
+315 PVEGA
-320 SRAVPEIDH
+320 SRPVPQTEH
-329 AAARMDSLRLL
+329 AAARADSLRLL

-348 VVKRTAVD
+348 VLKRTAID
-356 EALPRIVADASS
+356 EALPKIVSDESS
-368 YYLVTYRS
+368 YYLVTYRP
-376 SNAKLDGRFRTLS
+376 SNEKLDGRFRALT
-389 ARVSRPGVR
+389 ARVTRPGVK
-398 VRTRRGYRGLTTD
+398 VRMRRGYRGLTTD
-411 ELLSARRP
+411 DLLSARRP
-419 AGAARAAVAVPV
+419 PGAARTTVAGIPVAV
-431 APPDA
+431 PDA
-436 RRPFRIRTSSWTA
+436 RRPFRIRTSSWTT

-469 EWTAGATADVTVL
+469 EWTAGAMADVMVL

-499 DGAFALRVPERGAVQ
+499 DGAFALRVPERGSVK

-523 LRPDANENVV
+523 LRPDANDSVV
-533 LADTARVV
+533 LSDTARVV
-541 MTAPRAEELGTAV
+541 MAAPRGDELGTPV

-566 VQTADTRFSRSER
+566 LQTADSRFSRSER
-579 LRLELPTTVPGT
+579 IRLELATSVPGD

-629 APLAPGQYAIEVTL
+629 APLAPGQYTIEVTL
-643 GALRQTVEVTL
+643 GALKQSFEMLL

>member
-1 MPAPVLVRR
+1 MPSSRIGAVLGLV
-10 SRREGGR
+10 
-17 FGVVVGAAAIAFA
+17 AAIGVA
-30 AAIAAQS
+30 AAAQS
-37 PPANTLRVDLYAVR
+37 PSTTTQRVDLYAVR
-51 DGAAVDDLRQ
+51 DAGAVDDLRQ

-73 TIDSFEHVAVASG
+73 TIESFERVAVAPG
-86 SSRSRVFVIFVD
+86 SARARVFVVFVD
-98 TFHTTIEDESS
+98 TYQTTIEDESP
-109 ARLPLVRVLDRLLDR
+109 ARLPLVRTLDRLLDR

-132 PELAAAD
+132 PELAAGD
-139 LTFRRK
+139 LAFKRK

-166 APGSKEALYD
+166 APGSKEVLYD
-176 QCFDS
+176 QCFGS
-181 TRAADRARVAEM
+181 TRAADRARGAEM

-199 ETTLDALDGLVA
+199 ETTLAALDDLVS
-211 HLGAIREERKAVL
+211 HLATVREERKMVL
-224 TISDGWQLFATSR
+224 TVSDGWQLFTPSR
-237 TLGEPDDD
+237 TLGEPDDE
-245 KSSRSDRL
+245 KSTRSERL

-278 RRRLALLDNSQHL
+278 RRRLAMLDNGQHL
-291 RDLTEAANRA
+291 RELTEEANRA
-301 NVSFYAMYAPEVTV
+301 NVSFYPFYAPEVTV
-315 PAQGV
+315 PAEGV
-320 SRAVPEIDH
+320 PRAIPQLEH

-348 VVKRTAVD
+348 VLKRTAVD

-376 SNAKLDGRFRTLS
+376 TNTKLDGRFRTLS
-389 ARVSRPGVR
+389 AKVTRPGVR

-411 ELLSARRP
+411 ELLNARRP
-419 AGAARAAVAVPV
+419 AAAGRGTVAALPV
-431 APPDA
+431 ASPDA
-436 RRPFRIRTSSWTA
+436 RRPFRIRTSSWAA

-469 EWTAGATADVTVL
+469 EWTAGATADVMVL

-491 QTLTVKPS
+491 QTLQVKPS
-499 DGAFALRVPERGAVQ
+499 DGSFALRVPQQGAVK

-523 LRPDANENVV
+523 LRPDANDSVV
-533 LADTARVV
+533 LTDTARVV
-541 MTAPRAEELGTAV
+541 MNAPRGDELGAPV

-566 VQTADTRFSRSER
+566 LQTADARFARSER
-579 LRLELPTTVPGT
+579 IRLEMATTVPGT
-591 AAARLLD
+591 AGARLLD
-598 RAGQPLQVP
+598 RVGQPLQVP

-629 APLAPGQYAIEVTL
+629 APLAPGQYTIEVTL
-643 GALRQTVEVTL
+643 GALRQTFELTL
-654 VP
+654 IP